1 MMQKNERRIATLAWV
16 LCAIC
21 VVAAVSQLIIWAIQ
35 LTASPSLFDL
45 VQAFGWGLTLPV
57 VFSILAALII
67 ARQPGNRV
75 GWLMMLIAFAAVSPI
90 PNILASLPAP
100 PTTLT
105 PGLWLLLWFDGWS
118 WIPVIFPIFLI
129 PLHFP
134 TGRPPSS
141 RWNWVNWLAI
151 GMWLFFIIFAS
162 FLDLI
167 GPLSEAWTLPNPVG
181 FIPSEVFQGPVL
193 VIWSLG
199 LVTLVLASVVS
210 LFVRY
215 RRAHIDERQQI
226 KWLLYAGG
234 LFVVVYTLT
243 AITSGEF
250 NSIGWVDLL
259 FVLSILT
266 IPAAITIAIL
276 RYRLFE
282 IDLIIRKTLV
292 YAAITLL
299 LALVYFG
306 SVVLLQQAF
315 RALTGQDSPVA
326 IVISTL
332 IIAALFNPLRVRV
345 QEAIDHRFYRRK
357 FDAQQ
362 ALAEFAASARDEVEL
377 DQLTVH
383 LLSVVQE
390 SMQPEQ
396 VSVWLTSLSDNNMGL
411 EADDQVSSYRET
423 KAST

>member
-1 MMQKNERRIATLAWV
+1 MMQKNSRRRTILAWM

-21 VVAAVSQLIIWAIQ
+21 VVAAVTMLIIWAVQ
-35 LTASPSLFDL
+35 LTTPPSLFE
-45 VQAFGWGLTLPV
+45 VVEAFGWGLAMPV

-75 GWLMMLIAFAAVSPI
+75 GWLMMLIALATVSPI
-90 PNILASLPAP
+90 AMILTSLPAP
-100 PTTLT
+100 PTTIT
-105 PGLWLLLWFDGWS
+105 PGLWVLLWLDNWS

-151 GMWLFFIIFAS
+151 GMWLFFIIFS
-162 FLDLI
+162 PFFDTI
-167 GPLSEAWTLPNPVG
+167 GPLSEAWRVPNPFG
-181 FIPSEVFQGPVL
+181 FIPDESSQYLFG
-193 VIWSLG
+193 VIWVIG
-199 LVTLVLASVVS
+199 LVTLALAGVAS

-215 RRAHIDERQQI
+215 RGAQVDERQQI
-226 KWLLYAGG
+226 KWLLYSGA
-234 LFVVVYTLT
+234 LFAFIYTLT
-243 AITSGEF
+243 ATTLGEF
-250 NSIGWVDLL
+250 NSLGWVDLL

-266 IPAAITIAIL
+266 IPAAITISIL

-292 YAAITLL
+292 YGALTLL
-299 LALVYFG
+299 MVVVYFG

-326 IVISTL
+326 IVVSTL

-345 QEAIDHRFYRRK
+345 QEAIDRRFYRRK
-357 FDAQQ
+357 YDAQQ
-362 ALAEFAASARDEVEL
+362 ALAVFAASARDEVEL
-377 DQLTVH
+377 EQITEQ

-396 VSVWLTSLSDNNMGL
+396 VSLWLRDGKRN
-411 EADDQVSSYRET
+411 
-423 KAST
+423 

>member
-1 MMQKNERRIATLAWV
+1 MMQKNSSRNAILAWV
-16 LCAIC
+16 LCTIC
-21 VVAAVSQLIIWAIQ
+21 VVAAVTTLIIWAIQ
-35 LTASPSLFDL
+35 LTVPPSLFDL
-45 VQAFGWGLTLPV
+45 VEAFGWGLALPV

-75 GWLMMLIAFAAVSPI
+75 GWLMMLIAFAAVSPV
-90 PNILASLPAP
+90 PRILESLPVP
-100 PTTLT
+100 PTTIT
-105 PGLWLLLWFDGWS
+105 PGLWLLLWLDGWS
-118 WIPVIFPIFLI
+118 WIPIIFPIFLI

-162 FLDLI
+162 FIDTI
-167 GPLSEAWTLPNPVG
+167 GPISEAWRLPNPVG

-193 VIWSLG
+193 IIWSLG
-199 LVTLVLASVVS
+199 LVTLVLASVAS

-215 RRAHIDERQQI
+215 RGAQIDEREQI
-226 KWLLYAGG
+226 KWLLYAGA
-234 LFVVVYTLT
+234 LFAFVYTLT
-243 AITSGEF
+243 AITSGDF
-250 NSIGWVDLL
+250 NSLGWVDLL

-266 IPAAITIAIL
+266 IPTAITIAIL
-276 RYRLFE
+276 RYRLYD
-282 IDLIIRKTLV
+282 IDIIIRRTLIYGV
-292 YAAITLL
+292 LSLL
-299 LALVYFG
+299 LVVVYFI

-315 RALTGQDSPVA
+315 RAITGQDSPVA

-332 IIAALFNPLRVRV
+332 VLAALFNPLRRRV

-357 FDAQQ
+357 YDAQQ
-362 ALAEFAASARDEVEL
+362 ALGEFAATARDEVEL
-377 DQLTVH
+377 DQLTEH

-396 VSVWLTSLSDNNMGL
+396 VSLWLRAG
-411 EADDQVSSYRET
+411 V
-423 KAST
+423 KK

>member
-1 MMQKNERRIATLAWV
+1 MIQKSSRRSTILAWV

-21 VVAAVSQLIIWAIQ
+21 VLAAVAQLIFWVGQ
-35 LTASPSLFDL
+35 LASPPSLFDI
-45 VQAFGWGLTLPV
+45 VEAVGWGLAIPV

-75 GWLMMLIAFAAVSPI
+75 GWLMMLIALATVSPI

-100 PTTLT
+100 PTMIT
-105 PGLWLLLWFDGWS
+105 PGLWVLLWLDNWS

-151 GMWLFFIIFAS
+151 GMWLFFIFFAS
-162 FLDLI
+162 FLDTI
-167 GPLSEAWTLPNPVG
+167 GPLSEAWSLPNPLG
-181 FIPSEVFQGPVL
+181 FNPIESALDRFM

-199 LVTLVLASVVS
+199 LVTLALAGVAS

-215 RRAHIDERQQI
+215 RGAQIDEREQI
-226 KWLLYAGG
+226 KWLLYAGAMFG
-234 LFVVVYTLT
+234 VFYTLT
-243 AITSGEF
+243 VIALGDF
-250 NSIGWVDLL
+250 NSNGWVDLL

-266 IPAAITIAIL
+266 IPAAVTIAIL
-276 RYRLFE
+276 RYHLYD
-282 IDLIIRKTLV
+282 IDIIIRRTLV
-292 YAAITLL
+292 YGALTLL
-299 LALVYFG
+299 LVVVYFG

-345 QEAIDHRFYRRK
+345 QEAIDRRFYRNQY
-357 FDAQQ
+357 DAQQ
-362 ALAEFAASARDEVEL
+362 ALADFAATARDEVDLERLQVEL
-377 DQLTVH
+377 VSL
-383 LLSVVQE
+383 VQE
-390 SMQPEQ
+390 TMQPEQ
-396 VSVWLTSLSDNNMGL
+396 VSVVLIKNKIPS
-411 EADDQVSSYRET
+411 EEI
-423 KAST
+423 